1 MDPRYLDG
9 IRRFEGFTPRAQWD
23 YAQHTNGY
31 GTKARYPGEVVTP
44 GEAERRFRDE
54 VGRAAA
60 MVERFAPHLDAGTRA
75 ALTSL
80 TFNAGPRW
88 MQLGLGAAIKVNDLA
103 GARSIFVQ
111 YAKAGGEILPGL
123 LARRVEEVRWFGS
136 DGAEAPATS
145 PASPRGVAAGE
156 GLVFAGDEPR
166 EVTPGLPSE
175 VLALWEEIRIDHV
188 RMLTLRKGEE
198 TSA

>member
-1 MDPRYLDG
+1 MDLRYLDS
-9 IRRFEGFTPRAQWD
+9 IRRFEGFTSRARWD

-31 GTKARYPGEVVTP
+31 GTKARHAGEVITP

-60 MVERFAPHLDAGTRA
+60 MVERFAPHLDSGTRA

-88 MQLGLGAAIKVNDLA
+88 MQSGLGAAIKANDLA

-111 YAKAGGEILPGL
+111 YAKAGGEVLPGL
-123 LARRVEEVRWFGS
+123 LARRVEEAGWFGS
-136 DGAEAPATS
+136 EGAEAPATS
-145 PASPRGVAAGE
+145 PAAPRAVAAEE
-156 GLVFAGDEPR
+156 GLVFAGREPR
-166 EVTPGLPSE
+166 EATPGLPYE
-175 VLALWEEIRIDHV
+175 VLALWEQIRIDHV

-198 TSA
+198 ASA